1 MKITAERRKKKDE
14 ESKKRAEDKKKNPY
28 EEETERKAD
37 LKPEDEEYMDDEMI
51 EADER
56 SRSRINI
63 IFREFKNELDA
74 YVPPGGEKS
83 EKESSVNKQHLQDK
97 LHLLKLSSLDK
108 AANPDAEVCCGC
120 YFAFILAHGFCNSVI
135 VIGSLI
141 CRTFPRILHWR
152 RGSVK

>member
-1 MKITAERRKKKDE
+1 MNSVAERRKKKGE
-14 ESKKRAEDKKKNPY
+14 EAEERKKNPD
-28 EEETERKAD
+28 EEQTERKAD

-74 YVPPGGEKS
+74 YVPPGADKS

-108 AANPDAEVCCGC
+108 AANPDSEVRFRCCFVHC
-120 YFAFILAHGFCNSVI
+120 YLQALYSSVI
-135 VIGSLI
+135 FIY
-141 CRTFPRILHWR
+141 
-152 RGSVK
+152 